1 MPQARGFFNRATG
14 AAAIVILSGS
24 GWLAEVLL
32 AGWKD
37 PLYPT
42 LTKALF
48 PIISPCMTELS
59 RIRNFSIVAHID
71 HGKSTLADRLIQS
84 TGTVQERDMKE
95 QLLDSMDIERERG
108 ITIKAN
114 TVRIDYK
121 ADDGETYV
129 LNLIDTPGHVDFA
142 YEVSRSM
149 RAVEGSLLVVDST
162 QGVEAQTLAN
172 VYHALDA
179 DHEIVPVLN
188 KIDLPA
194 ADCDRVAAQI
204 EDVIGID
211 ASDALRVSA
220 KSGIGIK
227 ETLEAIVKR
236 LPAPKGDIN
245 APLTAMLVDSWYD
258 AYLGVVVL
266 VRIMD
271 GLLKKGDRITMMQNG
286 SVHQVD
292 RIGVFR
298 PQMQNVD
305 QLGPGEIG
313 FITAQIKQVRDTRVG
328 DTITHEKKGATKAL
342 PGFKPSQPVVFCGL
356 FPVDSSEFEDLR
368 DAIEKLALNDASFS
382 YEMETS
388 AALGFG
394 FRCGFLGLLH
404 LEVIRDRIERE
415 YDIDLITT
423 APSVIY
429 HVYLRD
435 GSMKELHNP
444 ADMPDLTHVDH
455 LEEPRI
461 KATILVP
468 DDYLGD
474 VLKLCQDRRG
484 IQQELTYAGSRAMV
498 VYDLP
503 LNEVV
508 FDFYDRLKSV
518 TKGYASF
525 DYQMIGYQQDNLV
538 KMSIL
543 VNDEPVDAL
552 SIMVHRDRAEMRG
565 RSMVEKL
572 KELIPRHMFK
582 IPIQA
587 AIGGKVIARETLA
600 ALRKDVTAKCYGG
613 DATRKRKLLD
623 KQKAGKK
630 KMRQFGKVEI
640 PQQAFIN
647 ALKMDT

>member
-1 MPQARGFFNRATG
+1 
-14 AAAIVILSGS
+14 
-24 GWLAEVLL
+24 
-32 AGWKD
+32 
-37 PLYPT
+37 
-42 LTKALF
+42 
-48 PIISPCMTELS
+48 MTELDK
-59 RIRNFSIVAHID
+59 IRNFSIVAHID
-71 HGKSTLADRLIQS
+71 HGKSTLADRLIQE
-84 TGTVQERDMKE
+84 TGTVEDRDMKE

-121 ADDGETYV
+121 AENGETDV

-172 VYHALDA
+172 VYQAIDA

-194 ADCDRVAAQI
+194 SDCDRVAEQI

-211 ASDALRVSA
+211 ATDAIQVSA
-220 KSGIGIK
+220 KTGQGIR
-227 ETLEAIVKR
+227 ETLEAIVHK
-236 LPAPKGDIN
+236 LPAPSGDRD
-245 APLTAMLVDSWYD
+245 APLKAMLVDSWYD
-258 AYLGVVVL
+258 AYLGVIVL

-271 GLLKKGDRITMMQNG
+271 GTLKKGMRVKFMSNG
-286 SVHQVD
+286 TLHHVD

-298 PQMQNVD
+298 PAMQAVD
-305 QLGPGEIG
+305 VLGPGEIG
-313 FITAQIKQVRDTRVG
+313 FLTASIKQVRDTRVG
-328 DTITHEKKGATKAL
+328 DTITNDRNGTELAL
-342 PGFKPSQPVVFCGL
+342 PGYKPAQPVVFCGL
-356 FPVDSSEFEDLR
+356 FPVDSAEFEDLR
-368 DAIEKLALNDASFS
+368 DAIDKLALNDASFS

-415 YDIDLITT
+415 YNIELITT
-423 APSVIY
+423 APSVVY
-429 HVYLRD
+429 HVY
-435 GSMKELHNP
+435 MKGKEGIEGEMIELHNP
-444 ADMPDLTHVDH
+444 ADMPDMSKVDH
-455 LEEPRI
+455 IEEPRI

-468 DDYLGD
+468 DEYLGD

-484 IQQELTYAGSRAMV
+484 IQEDLTYAGSRAMV

-525 DYQMIGYQQDNLV
+525 DYQMTGYREDNLV
-538 KMSIL
+538 KMSVL

-552 SIMVHRDRAEMRG
+552 SMMVHRDRAEMRG
-565 RSMVEKL
+565 RAMCEKL
-572 KELIPRHMFK
+572 KDLIPRHMFK

-587 AIGGKVIARETLA
+587 AIGGKVIARETLS

-630 KMRQFGKVEI
+630 KMRQFGKVDI
-640 PQQAFIN
+640 PQEAFIS
-647 ALKMDT
+647 ALKMDS

>member
-1 MPQARGFFNRATG
+1 
-14 AAAIVILSGS
+14 
-24 GWLAEVLL
+24 
-32 AGWKD
+32 
-37 PLYPT
+37 
-42 LTKALF
+42 
-48 PIISPCMTELS
+48 MTELS

-71 HGKSTLADRLIQS
+71 HGKSTLADRLIQA
-84 TGTVQERDMKE
+84 TNTVPDRDMKE
-95 QLLDSMDIERERG
+95 QLLDAMDIERERG

-114 TVRIDYK
+114 TCRIEYT
-121 ADDGETYV
+121 ALDGNDYV

-172 VYHALDA
+172 VYQAIEA
-179 DHEIVPVLN
+179 DHEIVPVFN

-194 ADCDRVAAQI
+194 SDIDRVAEQV

-211 ASDALRVSA
+211 ASGAIPVSA
-220 KSGIGIK
+220 KTGEGIR
-227 ETLEAIVKR
+227 EVLEAIVHR
-236 LPAPKGDIN
+236 LPPPKGDRD
-245 APLTAMLVDSWYD
+245 APLKAMLVDSWYD
-258 AYLGVVVL
+258 PYLGVIVL
-266 VRIMD
+266 VRVVD
-271 GLLKKGDRITMMQNG
+271 GVLKKGDRVKFMSNNTT
-286 SVHQVD
+286 HHVD
-292 RIGVFR
+292 RIGVFK
-298 PQMQNVD
+298 PKLTD
-305 QLGPGEIG
+305 IDELGPGEIG
-313 FITAQIKQVRDTRVG
+313 FLTASIKQVRDTRVG
-328 DTITHEKKGATKAL
+328 DTITHEKRPCAEAL

-356 FPVDSSEFEDLR
+356 FPVDSAEFEDLR
-368 DAIEKLALNDASFS
+368 DAIEKLALNDASFT

-404 LEVIRDRIERE
+404 LEVVRDRLERE
-415 YDIDLITT
+415 FDIELITT
-423 APSVIY
+423 APSVVY
-429 HVYLRD
+429 HVYMRD
-435 GSMKELHNP
+435 GRVIELHNP

-455 LEEPRI
+455 IEEPRI

-468 DDYLGD
+468 DEYLGA
-474 VLKLCQDRRG
+474 VLKLCEDRRG
-484 IQQELTYAGSRAMV
+484 IQLDLTYAGSRAMV

-525 DYQMIGYQQDNLV
+525 DYQMTGYRQDNLV
-538 KMSIL
+538 KMQIL
-543 VNDEPVDAL
+543 VNEEPVDAL
-552 SIMVHRDRAEMRG
+552 SIMVHRDRAEARG
-565 RSMVEKL
+565 RAMCEKL
-572 KELIPRHMFK
+572 KDLIPRHMFK

-613 DATRKRKLLD
+613 DATRKRKLLE

-630 KMRQFGKVEI
+630 KMRQFGKVDI
-640 PQQAFIN
+640 PQEAFIS
-647 ALKMDT
+647 ALKMDS

>member
-1 MPQARGFFNRATG
+1 
-14 AAAIVILSGS
+14 
-24 GWLAEVLL
+24 
-32 AGWKD
+32 
-37 PLYPT
+37 
-42 LTKALF
+42 
-48 PIISPCMTELS
+48 MTELS
-59 RIRNFSIVAHID
+59 HIRNFSIVAHID

-84 TGTVQERDMKE
+84 TGTVKDRDMKE

-114 TVRIDYK
+114 TVRIEYD
-121 ADDGETYV
+121 AEDGERYI

-172 VYHALDA
+172 VYQAIDA

-194 ADCDRVAAQI
+194 SDCDRVAEQI

-211 ASDALRVSA
+211 ASDAIQVSA
-220 KSGIGIK
+220 KTGIGIK

-236 LPAPKGDIN
+236 LPAPKGDKT
-245 APLTAMLVDSWYD
+245 APLQAMLVDSWYD
-258 AYLGVVVL
+258 SYLGVVVL
-266 VRIMD
+266 VRIIH
-271 GLLKKGDRITMMQNG
+271 GVLKKGDRVKMMSNG
-286 SVHQVD
+286 SVHYVD

-298 PQMQNVD
+298 PEMEHVTE
-305 QLGPGEIG
+305 LGPGEIG
-313 FITAQIKQVRDTRVG
+313 FITASIKQVRDTRVG
-328 DTITHEKKGATKAL
+328 DTITHEKKGAERAL

-382 YEMETS
+382 FEMETS

-415 YDIDLITT
+415 YNIELITT

-429 HVYLRD
+429 HIYMRD
-435 GSMKELHNP
+435 GEMIELHNP
-444 ADMPDLTHVDH
+444 ADMPDLSKVDH

-468 DDYLGD
+468 DEYLGD

-484 IQQELTYAGSRAMV
+484 IQQDLTYAGSRAMV

-525 DYQMIGYQQDNLV
+525 DYQMTEYRRDNLV

-552 SIMVHRDRAEMRG
+552 SVMVHRDRAETRG
-565 RSMVEKL
+565 RAMCEKL
-572 KELIPRHMFK
+572 KDLIPRHMFK

-630 KMRQFGKVEI
+630 KMRQFGRVDI
-640 PQQAFIN
+640 PQEAFIS
-647 ALKMDT
+647 ALKMDS

>member
-1 MPQARGFFNRATG
+1 MTA
-14 AAAIVILSGS
+14 LSH
-24 GWLAEVLL
+24 
-32 AGWKD
+32 
-37 PLYPT
+37 
-42 LTKALF
+42 
-48 PIISPCMTELS
+48 
-59 RIRNFSIVAHID
+59 IRNFSIVAHID
-71 HGKSTLADRLIQS
+71 HGKSTLADRLIQE
-84 TGTVQERDMKE
+84 TGTVKERDM
-95 QLLDSMDIERERG
+95 QAQMLDSMDIERERG

-114 TVRIDYK
+114 TVRIDYT
-121 ADDGETYV
+121 ALNGESYV

-149 RAVEGSLLVVDST
+149 RAVEGSLLVVDSS

-179 DHEIVPVLN
+179 DHEIVPILN

-194 ADCDRVAAQI
+194 SDCMRVAEQI

-211 ASDALRVSA
+211 ATEAIQVSA
-220 KSGIGIK
+220 KTGQGIV
-227 ETLEAIVKR
+227 ETLEAIVHK

-245 APLTAMLVDSWYD
+245 APLKAMLVDSWYD
-258 AYLGVVVL
+258 SYLGVIVL
-266 VRIMD
+266 VRIID
-271 GLLKKGDRITMMQNG
+271 GKLKKGERVKFMSNG
-286 SVHQVD
+286 STHHVD

-298 PQMQNVD
+298 PQMEMID
-305 QLGPGEIG
+305 ELGPGEIG
-313 FITAQIKQVRDTRVG
+313 FLTASIKQVRDTRVG
-328 DTITHEKKGATKAL
+328 DTICHDKQTVEAL
-342 PGFKPSQPVVFCGL
+342 PGFKPAQPVVFCGL
-356 FPVDSSEFEDLR
+356 FPVDAAQFEDLR
-368 DAIEKLALNDASFS
+368 DSIDKLALNDASFS

-415 YDIDLITT
+415 YAIDLITT

-429 HVYLRD
+429 DIHMRD
-435 GSMKELHNP
+435 GRVEQLHNP
-444 ADMPDLTHVDH
+444 ADMPDLTLVDH

-484 IQQELTYAGSRAMV
+484 VQLDLTYAGSRAMV

-552 SIMVHRDRAEMRG
+552 STMVHRDRADARG
-565 RSMVEKL
+565 RAMVEKL
-572 KELIPRHMFK
+572 KDLIPRHMFK

-587 AIGGKVIARETLA
+587 AIGGKVIARETLSA
-600 ALRKDVTAKCYGG
+600 MRKDVTAKCYGG
-613 DATRKRKLLD
+613 DATRKKKLLE

-630 KMRQFGKVEI
+630 KMRQFGKVDI
-640 PQQAFIN
+640 PQEAFIS
-647 ALKMDT
+647 ALKMDG

>member
-1 MPQARGFFNRATG
+1 MTD
-14 AAAIVILSGS
+14 
-24 GWLAEVLL
+24 LAH
-32 AGWKD
+32 
-37 PLYPT
+37 
-42 LTKALF
+42 
-48 PIISPCMTELS
+48 
-59 RIRNFSIVAHID
+59 IRNFSIVAHID
-71 HGKSTLADRLIQS
+71 HGKSTLADRLIQE
-84 TGTVQERDMKE
+84 TGTVQDRDMKE
-95 QLLDSMDIERERG
+95 QLLDAMDIERERG

-121 ADDGETYV
+121 AQDGETYV

-172 VYHALDA
+172 VYQAIDA

-194 ADCDRVAAQI
+194 SDCDRVAEQI

-211 ASDALRVSA
+211 ASGAIQVSA
-220 KSGIGIK
+220 KTGQGIR
-227 ETLEAIVKR
+227 ETLEAIVQH
-236 LPAPKGDIN
+236 LPAPKGTRD
-245 APLTAMLVDSWYD
+245 APLKAMLVDSWYD
-258 AYLGVVVL
+258 SYLGVIVL

-271 GLLKKGDRITMMQNG
+271 GVLKKGMRVKFMSNG
-286 SVHQVD
+286 TLHHVD

-298 PQMQNVD
+298 PAMQVVD
-305 QLGPGEIG
+305 ELGPGEIG
-313 FITAQIKQVRDTRVG
+313 FLTASIKQVRDTRVG
-328 DTITHEKKGATKAL
+328 DTITNDRNGTEQAL
-342 PGFKPSQPVVFCGL
+342 PGFKPAQPVVFCGL
-356 FPVDSSEFEDLR
+356 FPVDSAEFEDLR
-368 DAIEKLALNDASFS
+368 DAIDKLALNDASFS
-382 YEMETS
+382 FEMETS

-415 YDIDLITT
+415 YNIELITT

-429 HVYLRD
+429 HVY
-435 GSMKELHNP
+435 MKGKDNVPGEMIELHNP
-444 ADMPDLTHVDH
+444 ADMPDPSKVDH
-455 LEEPRI
+455 IQEPRI

-468 DDYLGD
+468 DEYLGD

-484 IQQELTYAGSRAMV
+484 IQMDLSYAGSRAMV

-525 DYQMIGYQQDNLV
+525 DYQMTGYRQDNLV
-538 KMSIL
+538 KMSVL

-552 SIMVHRDRAEMRG
+552 STMVHRDRAEMRG
-565 RSMVEKL
+565 RAMCEKL

-587 AIGGKVIARETLA
+587 AIGGKVIARETLS

-630 KMRQFGKVEI
+630 KMRQFGKVDI
-640 PQQAFIN
+640 PQEAFIS
-647 ALKMDT
+647 ALKMDS